1 MTTIQQVQCYPQV
14 PKGAHRAECP
24 LAIEQLLKVQMCIL
38 THDLPSEV
46 LHALK
51 GHQLCLVCRD
61 YGPSVA
67 LSTAGE
73 SHNNMRCAY

>member
-1 MTTIQQVQCYPQV
+1 MTTIQQVQCCPQV
-14 PKGAHRAECP
+14 PKGAHKAKCP
-24 LAIEQLLKVQMCIL
+24 LAIEQLLKVQICIL

-46 LHALK
+46 LHALNA
-51 GHQLCLVCRD
+51 LCLVCRD

-73 SHNNMRCAY
+73 SHNNIRCTY